1 MLELAAARPVE
12 AQHWC
17 SLQFDRPSLPPASI
31 QHDGGEVPATSSIN
45 TAKLMQTMSES
56 GMHIGLNSTE
66 FGEISIRTSI
76 AQQQMVAQISLDH
89 SGLSQ
94 AISAH
99 VSTMQTKLGEDY
111 GLNASIQV
119 HNLGSSQGS
128 SHSGEP
134 GQSAQRDQRAFAGS
148 ASTNSTPSPQPEETS
163 LSLAALATPGS
174 EDRLDIRA

>member
-1 MLELAAARPVE
+1 
-12 AQHWC
+12 
-17 SLQFDRPSLPPASI
+17 
-31 QHDGGEVPATSSIN
+31 
-45 TAKLMQTMSES
+45 MQTMSES

-99 VSTMQTKLGEDY
+99 VSTMQAKLGEDY
-111 GLNASIQV
+111 GLNASIEV
-119 HNLGSSQGS
+119 HNLGS

-134 GQSAQRDQRAFAGS
+134 GQSSHREQKHSGNSAQTHS
-148 ASTNSTPSPQPEETS
+148 SSLPQPEEPS
-163 LSLAALATPGS
+163 LSLAAMAAPGNG
-174 EDRLDIRA
+174 DRLDIRA

>member
-1 MLELAAARPVE
+1 
-12 AQHWC
+12 
-17 SLQFDRPSLPPASI
+17 
-31 QHDGGEVPATSSIN
+31 
-45 TAKLMQTMSES
+45 MQTMSES
-56 GMHIGLNSTE
+56 EMHIGMNSTE

-89 SGLSQ
+89 SDLSQ

-119 HNLGSSQGS
+119 HNLGSSL
-128 SHSGEP
+128 SGEP
-134 GQSAQRDQRAFAGS
+134 GQSSQREQKAFAGS
-148 ASTNSTPSPQPEETS
+148 AQAPSSSLPQSEETS
-163 LSLAALATPGS
+163 LSLAALATSGS